1 MFKVVVTGPE
11 STGKTEICKFLAA
24 SYETEFI
31 PEYAREY
38 VASLNRPYTFE
49 DVEKIA
55 RVQVEQLQQKREVKL
70 PILFL
75 DTYLIITKVWFREVY
90 GIIPDWIDKSLAS
103 AGIDLF
109 LLCYFDVDWIADPVR
124 ENPGPRRAVL
134 YESYLDEI
142 EQLGRPCEVISGSGQ
157 ERFNKARMAVEKHIT
172 YFRDKP

>member
-24 SYETEFI
+24 SFETECI

-38 VASLNRPYTFE
+38 VASLDRPYTFK

-55 RVQVEQLQQKREVKL
+55 RVQIERLQQKSEQSP

-90 GIIPDWIDKSLAS
+90 GTIPDWIDKSLAD

-109 LLCYFDVDWIADPVR
+109 LLCYYDIEWIPDPVR
-124 ENPGPRRAVL
+124 ENPGSRRTFL
-134 YESYLDEI
+134 YESYRKEI
-142 EQLGRPCEVISGSGQ
+142 THLGKPCEVIMGTGT
-157 ERFNKARMAVEKHIT
+157 ERFSKAKLAVEKHFT
-172 YFRDKP
+172 YVRDKP

>member
-24 SYETEFI
+24 SFETEFI

-38 VASLNRPYTFE
+38 IASLNRPYAFK
-49 DVEKIA
+49 DVERIA
-55 RVQVEQLQQKREVKL
+55 RVQIEQLRQKSEQKP

-90 GIIPDWIDKSLAS
+90 GIIPEWLDKSLAD

-109 LLCYFDVDWIADPVR
+109 LLCYYDIDWIPDPVR
-124 ENPGPRRAVL
+124 ENPGSRRVFL
-134 YESYLDEI
+134 YESYRKEI
-142 EQLGRPCEVISGSGQ
+142 TQLGKPFEVIRGTGK
-157 ERFNKARMAVEKHIT
+157 ERFSRAKMAVQKHFT
-172 YFRDKP
+172 YLRDKV